1 MAGKT
6 VYTGHDR
13 TLRLAPGIYLVTIAG
28 ATAKVILK

>member
-13 TLRLAPGIYLVTIAG
+13 TLCLVTIAG
-28 ATAKVILK
+28 ATAKVIIK